1 MKLLLLILW
10 LIMLLPSESNIGGN
24 TAPKSRLFCFKEN
37 TTAQDSAIRENSGR
51 CLCSVDKSWANLLMS
66 KNIGVV
72 MCQSN
77 THCNNCPLTEN
88 PYDQL
93 QAKFSMLDF
102 AIEGAVNL
110 LAADQSG
117 YPQSFASGLKQIWYE
132 ADEALKRYLQSKGDE
147 HVC

>member
-1 MKLLLLILW
+1 MKALILILW
-10 LIMLLPSESNIGGN
+10 LIMLPPSKLHGGLS
-24 TAPKSRLFCFKEN
+24 APKSRLFCFKEN
-37 TTAQDSAIRENSGR
+37 ITAQDSAHREVCGR
-51 CLCSVDKSWANLLMS
+51 YRVTLINLGHLFYQNNTELAMCTSESHCS
-66 KNIGVV
+66 
-72 MCQSN
+72 
-77 THCNNCPLTEN
+77 NCPLTEN

-117 YPQSFASGLKQIWYE
+117 YPQSFASGLKQIWTE